1 MVIKIACHIKG
12 FFINEFLFQKR
23 EISNQKIYDLLNSIH
38 FQVRMRSIQENLN
51 NEFYSSLGQKSDEL
65 KALFNFLYYLINSL
79 NNETSDIL
87 KWIQNFLWI

>member
-1 MVIKIACHIKG
+1 MACNIKG

-65 KALFNFLYYLINSL
+65 KALFNDEDKKIIKEQLVSL
-79 NNETSDIL
+79 VEYDIL
-87 KWIQNFLWI
+87 NRKFVLK